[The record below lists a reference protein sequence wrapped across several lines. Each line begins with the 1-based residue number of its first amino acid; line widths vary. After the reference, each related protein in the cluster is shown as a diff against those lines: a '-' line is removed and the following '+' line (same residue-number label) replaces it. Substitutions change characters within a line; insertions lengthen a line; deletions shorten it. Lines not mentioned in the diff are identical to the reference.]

1 MPCKVSEA
9 NVEKLLPKSIR
20 LANEIEVQ
28 TVIREFEE
36 VSRFPQAV
44 GAIGGRHVKIKAP
57 LKDAEDYINRKDYH
71 TIVLQGLVPNNY
83 RFRNVFVGWPGKYHN
98 ARIFKISED
107 PVQGPSLVINKILLY
122 HH

>member
-20 LANEIEVQ
+20 FANEIEVQ

-44 GAIGGRHVKIKAP
+44 GAIGGSHVK
-57 LKDAEDYINRKDYH
+57 
-71 TIVLQGLVPNNY
+71 
-83 RFRNVFVGWPGKYHN
+83 
-98 ARIFKISED
+98 
-107 PVQGPSLVINKILLY
+107 
-122 HH
+122 